1 MSPEFQV
8 KSWCDNILLDG
19 IKHRFYTPFLPN
31 LDSRSK
37 RLKISWRVKG
47 IETISHVRIQI
58 QSKTKDHIK
67 KCFIGLIRSDWL
79 KIIRHYFSEK

>member
-1 MSPEFQV
+1 MDPEFQV

-19 IKHRFYTPFLPN
+19 IKHRFYTPSLPN

-37 RLKISWRVKG
+37 ILKICWRVKG

-67 KCFIGLIRSDWL
+67 KCFHWS
-79 KIIRHYFSEK
+79 H